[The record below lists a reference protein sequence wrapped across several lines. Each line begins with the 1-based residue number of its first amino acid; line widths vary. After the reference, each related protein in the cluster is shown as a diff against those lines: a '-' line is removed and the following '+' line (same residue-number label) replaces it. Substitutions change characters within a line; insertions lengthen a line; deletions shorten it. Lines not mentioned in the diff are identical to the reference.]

1 MVIDLTPASTDTGPA
16 RLLAMVEGRSKQAF
30 KTWLASQPP
39 TWPDVVKIVA
49 MDGFTGFKTAAS
61 EEISQ
66 GHRRDGPF
74 PHDPPG
80 R

>member
-1 MVIDLTPASTDTGPA
+1 M
-16 RLLAMVEGRSKQAF
+16 
-30 KTWLASQPP
+30 
-39 TWPDVVKIVA
+39 KIVA